1 MFSQVTLELHAT
13 SVATVP
19 LVIFI
24 SGFVSSLVLE
34 RGKNI
39 IGKRTAYYAGSLMA
53 AVGCLWIKL
62 GSPLSE
68 DFTSRQIY
76 GIAILIGEIKTL

>member
-1 MFSQVTLELHAT
+1 M
-13 SVATVP
+13 ATVP

-24 SGFVSSLVLE
+24 SGFVASVVLE

-39 IGKRTAYYAGSLMA
+39 FGKRTAYDAGSLLA

-62 GSPLSE
+62 GPPLNE

-76 GIAILIGEIKTL
+76 GIAILIGKLNCNLVFLI